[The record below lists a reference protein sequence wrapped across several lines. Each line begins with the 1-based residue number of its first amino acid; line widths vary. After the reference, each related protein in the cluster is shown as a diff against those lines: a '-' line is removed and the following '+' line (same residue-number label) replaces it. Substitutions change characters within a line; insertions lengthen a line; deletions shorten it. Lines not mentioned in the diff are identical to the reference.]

1 MTDESW
7 RSPLPTPAEMAAWDR
22 AAIED
27 FGIPARVLMENA
39 AREAL
44 AALMEAHGPLTGK
57 SALVLAGPGNNGGD
71 AFALAR
77 LLDGQGADVFVL
89 HTRPRKQYRGETRA
103 NLLLA
108 ARLGLSLE
116 LAAPGQTLPEADI
129 VVDGLLGTGF
139 SGPLKPA
146 MLHLV
151 REINR
156 LGRRAF
162 VFSLDIPSGMDG
174 LDGTPRPEAV
184 RAHATVTF
192 QAAKTGLLHPG
203 AGESTG
209 RLLVRDIG
217 IPRQVRDATPTRQWL
232 LAPGVLDLLPRPEPA
247 MHKGAAGHVLVL
259 GGSEGLTGAP
269 LLASLGALRGGAGL
283 TTLGCP
289 AGLTDTTRAGFPE
302 VMALPLGH
310 GRSWD
315 QDLAENLDARRF
327 DAVVLGPGLGRSDG
341 AGRFVQTLL
350 RRRLPPLVLDADALF
365 FLARDPET
373 AALVPEGS
381 VLTPH
386 PGEAARLLGTDTA
399 AVQVDRPAAARELAR
414 RFRAVALLKGAG
426 SLIASPDGDLHFC
439 PVAAPCLA
447 TGGSGDVLAGLL
459 GSLLA
464 RGLDPLRSTCLAVYW
479 HGSGGTML
487 DSLYP
492 ARGCLAREIADI
504 LPEVHKERPC

>member
-1 MTDESW
+1 MSPSW
-7 RSPLPTPAEMAAWDR
+7 REPLPSPTEMAAWDR
-22 AAIED
+22 SAIED
-27 FGIPARVLMENA
+27 FGIPGRVLMENA

-44 AALMEAHGPLTGK
+44 AALAESHGPLEGK
-57 SALVLAGPGNNGGD
+57 TALVLAGPGNNGGD

-77 LLDGQGADVFVL
+77 LLDGMGASVSVL

-116 LAAPGQTLPEADI
+116 LAAPGQALPEADI

-139 SGPLKPA
+139 SGALKSA

-151 REINR
+151 REVNR

-162 VFSLDIPSGMDG
+162 VFSLDIPSGLDG

-192 QAAKTGLLHPG
+192 QAAKTGLLQPG
-203 AGESTG
+203 AGEWTG

-217 IPRQVRDATPTRQWL
+217 IPRQAREAAPPRQWL
-232 LAPGVLDLLPRPEPA
+232 LAPGVLDLLPRTEPA
-247 MHKGAAGHVLVL
+247 MHKGAAGRVLIL

-283 TTLGCP
+283 VTLGCP
-289 AGLTDTTRAGFPE
+289 AGLADAARAGFPE
-302 VMALPLGH
+302 VMALPLGR
-310 GRSWD
+310 GRTWD
-315 QDLAENLDARRF
+315 QDLAAALDPGRF
-327 DAVVLGPGLGRSDG
+327 DALVLGPGLGRSDG
-341 AGRFVQTLL
+341 AGRFVQALL

-365 FLARDPET
+365 FLARDAET
-373 AALVPEGS
+373 ASLVPPGS

-386 PGEAARLLGTDTA
+386 PGEAATLLGSGTA
-399 AVQVDRPAAARELAR
+399 EVQADRPAAARELAR

-426 SLIASPDGDLHFC
+426 SLVAAPEGDLHLC
-439 PVAAPCLA
+439 PISAPCLA
-447 TGGSGDVLAGLL
+447 AGGSGDVLAGLL
-459 GSLLA
+459 GSLLG
-464 RGLDPLRSTCLAVYW
+464 RGLSPLRSTCLAVYW
-479 HGSGGTML
+479 HGSGGRML

-504 LPEVHKERPC
+504 LPQVHKERPC